1 MKEIYLILYR
11 APHQPWLTAFAKTR
25 YNHLSISLDPYL
37 RDIYGFVGRNGG
49 LVIRSSINHYS
60 NGNCVVLKKQVSD
73 EQFNALKENLRSA
86 WKDRTKYRYHHLGVL
101 MLAFVMAPLD
111 KYFGLSLPRVLISKI
126 FNHPLKR
133 TCGSFVG
140 VMLHEADISLSQE
153 PIKGV
158 AGTFSPY
165 LVGCST
171 FREPELVGCELL
183 YEGRVEELTGKQ
195 VAESGVAVC
204 TR

>member
-1 MKEIYLILYR
+1 M
-11 APHQPWLTAFAKTR
+11 FSKTS
-25 YNHLSISLDPYL
+25 YNHMSVSLDPEL
-37 RDIYGFVGRNGG
+37 KDVYGFVGRNGG
-49 LVIRSSINHYS
+49 LVTRSGIEHFPD
-60 NGNCVVLKKQVSD
+60 GDCMVLQKQVTD
-73 EQFNALKENLRSA
+73 EQFERLRKRLKDA
-86 WKDRTKYRYHHLGVL
+86 WQNRMKYRYHHFGVFV
-101 MLAFVMAPLD
+101 LAFVMAPLD
-111 KYFGLSLPRVLISKI
+111 KYFGLSLPRALISKI
-126 FNHPLKR
+126 FNHPRKR